1 MRFSFTSRPPRRLS
15 KVLKCFL
22 VAVVTVLMTAP
33 SNKDGDDD
41 DRLDEM
47 NWSCLVEG
55 SENKG
60 GNWRKKKTCNI
71 EHIVIESLH
80 RCSNNIRKKTT
91 MYFKILL
98 NGVNFPN

>member
-47 NWSCLVEG
+47 NCSCLVEG
-55 SENKG
+55 SENK
-60 GNWRKKKTCNI
+60 
-71 EHIVIESLH
+71 E
-80 RCSNNIRKKTT
+80 
-91 MYFKILL
+91 KIKHATLNTFLL
-98 NGVNFPN
+98 NVCIVAATI

>member
-60 GNWRKKKTCNI
+60 GNWRKKKHATLNTLLLKVC
-71 EHIVIESLH
+71 IVAATI
-80 RCSNNIRKKTT
+80 
-91 MYFKILL
+91 
-98 NGVNFPN
+98 